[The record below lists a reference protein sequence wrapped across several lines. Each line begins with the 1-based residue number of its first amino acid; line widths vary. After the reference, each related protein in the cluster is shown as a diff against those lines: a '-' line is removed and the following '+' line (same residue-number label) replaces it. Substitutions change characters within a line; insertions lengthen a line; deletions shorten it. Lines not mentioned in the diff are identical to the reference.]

1 MNLQEYL
8 NQENPQRQALL
19 SVKVTREEIK
29 QTGHFAEFKGMN
41 LEIVNLLGFNYILVN
56 NKGSL
61 YTMNENGQPKAQSVF
76 YLIN

>member
-1 MNLQEYL
+1 MNLQEYID
-8 NQENPQRQALL
+8 QKEPQRQAPL

-29 QTGHFAEFKGMN
+29 QTGNFSEFKGMN
-41 LEIVNLLGFNYILVN
+41 LEIVQLLGFNFILIN

-61 YTMNENGQPKAQSVF
+61 YTITENGQPKEQSVF